1 MEPYQPAPRAEL
13 IIFRIWPSA
22 TETSR
27 SLTCRP
33 RTSSWI
39 ADPFQQAS
47 AHIPQEPYAD
57 DGGNAG
63 ASTAGPRTELPKHE
77 DVVVATP
84 PPQGYIHRSI
94 IGAHRTDEREL
105 DLG

>member
-1 MEPYQPAPRAEL
+1 MEPYQPTTRAEL

-22 TETSR
+22 PEASR
-27 SLTCRP
+27 SLTSRP

-39 ADPFQQAS
+39 ADLFQQAS
-47 AHIPQEPYAD
+47 AHIPPKPYAD
-57 DGGNAG
+57 DGGDGG
-63 ASTAGPRTELPKHE
+63 ASTEGPRTELPKHE

-84 PPQGYIHRSI
+84 PTQEYIHRSI
-94 IGAHRTDEREL
+94 ARANRTGEREP